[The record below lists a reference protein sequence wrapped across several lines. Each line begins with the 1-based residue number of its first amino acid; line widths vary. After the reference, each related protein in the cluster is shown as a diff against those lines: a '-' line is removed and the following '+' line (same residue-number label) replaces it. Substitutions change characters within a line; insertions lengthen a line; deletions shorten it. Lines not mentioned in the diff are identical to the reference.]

1 MTKTHNPAAAYVG
14 VGIAHA
20 DIYTFQ
26 PNPADLYDLD
36 HARAYLWGI
45 RWSIPDDQVITGA
58 SLFIDNINNGQ
69 RESNDILY
77 INLLDNPQ
85 VGVRS
90 WYDGQGGGNFFA
102 PYGPSL
108 TTYTD
113 LNDALGPAE
122 DWTYEFTSAQIET
135 LTGFAAN
142 GVFGLGFDPD
152 CHYYNNGITLT
163 LETSPDSTPIPAPG
177 AAMLGMIGLAMVN
190 AVRRRMA

>member
-1 MTKTHNPAAAYVG
+1 M
-14 VGIAHA
+14 
-20 DIYTFQ
+20 
-26 PNPADLYDLD
+26 
-36 HARAYLWGI
+36 
-45 RWSIPDDQVITGA
+45 
-58 SLFIDNINNGQ
+58 
-69 RESNDILY
+69 
-77 INLLDNPQ
+77 NLLDTPPRI
-85 VGVRS
+85 GLRS
-90 WYDGQGGGNFFA
+90 YTDNQGGSNYFA
-102 PYGPSL
+102 SSGVLL

-113 LNDALGPAE
+113 SNGIPGPAE
-122 DWTYEFTSAQIET
+122 DWTYQFTSAQIET